1 MASPYILPLNASP
14 LTQPNPNSCTQPLYD
29 KLNEYEQL
37 YNIADSIYRN
47 NPQDT
52 PPPAASDEFT
62 DDVPTGD
69 NGGDEGGEQGD
80 EGGEQ
85 GDEGAKVFSPD
96 RRQACQ
102 AAAAECE

>member
-1 MASPYILPLNASP
+1 MASPYVLLLNASP
-14 LTQPNPNSCTQPLYD
+14 PTQPHPNSCTQPLYD

-52 PPPAASDEFT
+52 PPPAASDEFA
-62 DDVPTGD
+62 DDVPAGD
-69 NGGDEGGEQGD
+69 NGGDEGGEQG
-80 EGGEQ
+80 G
-85 GDEGAKVFSPD
+85 EGAKVFSPD
-96 RRQACQ
+96 RRQAYQ